1 MNIGIVQTI
10 EIFKNIG
17 TVENI
22 ENIETVGTVK
32 NLQTVINI
40 ENGKIIENIL
50 NIQTFGYRISAPS
63 IISKLSRISNYKLSK
78 NIKTVEKNS
87 CREKFLS
94 RKILQSQDSRHS
106 RYS

>member
-40 ENGKIIENIL
+40 ETEKIIENIL
-50 NIQTFGYRISAPS
+50 NIQTFGYRISAR
-63 IISKLSRISNYKLSK
+63 SRISNYKLSK
-78 NIKTVEKNS
+78 NIKTVENP
-87 CREKFLS
+87 RLS
-94 RKILQSQDSRHS
+94 KI
-106 RYS
+106 